1 MTKFSTCTF
10 FLKKKKPFS
19 FSEVSFETPRE
30 GEGPPSA
37 VSAPLRRRGDTNP
50 SGGLCAYRGPLF
62 LLGVAVVVLVCLLVG
77 ALVVSTDRHVQ
88 DLNARVE
95 LLEGARSSSSLSGF
109 RSCSK
114 CLIGSFG

>member
-1 MTKFSTCTF
+1 M
-10 FLKKKKPFS
+10 PFS
-19 FSEVSFETPRE
+19 FSEGSCETRRD
-30 GEGPPSA
+30 GEGPSSA
-37 VSAPLRRRGDTNP
+37 APVPLRRRGDTNP